1 MTEQIA
7 YCVMLFFLGILT
19 TEDIKENKLS
29 ARKIMF
35 FAVTGAIY
43 RLLISSFSGRDFL
56 ESLIPG
62 GMLILLAV
70 LTGESIGLGDGIVV
84 TVFGLWTG
92 IMFTTITVCTGII
105 FSGICGFFFWII
117 GEKRL
122 IPFVPFL
129 LIGMEVS
136 LFYV

>member
-1 MTEQIA
+1 M
-7 YCVMLFFLGILT
+7 
-19 TEDIKENKLS
+19 
-29 ARKIMF
+29 
-35 FAVTGAIY
+35 
-43 RLLISSFSGRDFL
+43 